1 MPEKVILDLR
11 KRIDHLEKDIRQAHA
26 PYRKKRHYYQLVEH
40 TIRNAVDAYIE
51 SLNGDKTVLTAMELL
66 DIKEFNKSRRVNG
79 MLSDFSRGKL
89 AEKLMEELS
98 WHGFPFV
105 QVEPAYTSQICPVCG
120 CLDKAS
126 RNGKVFHCTCCG
138 HTDDADHVGSINIK
152 ARAEDKE
159 LIGICEKYPYSKKE
173 RHAAI
178 QALQAERN
186 MEWKKEQA
194 VTA

>member
-1 MPEKVILDLR
+1 M
-11 KRIDHLEKDIRQAHA
+11 DHLEKDIRQAHA

-40 TIRNAVDAYIE
+40 TIRNAVNTYIE
-51 SLNGDKTVLTAMELL
+51 SLNGDKSVLTAMELL

-79 MLSDFSRGKL
+79 MLSVFSRGKL

-186 MEWKKEQA
+186 REWKKEQA
-194 VTA
+194 ATA

>member
-1 MPEKVILDLR
+1 
-11 KRIDHLEKDIRQAHA
+11 
-26 PYRKKRHYYQLVEH
+26 
-40 TIRNAVDAYIE
+40 
-51 SLNGDKTVLTAMELL
+51 MELP
-66 DIKEFNKSRRVNG
+66 DIKEFNKSRMVNG
-79 MLSDFSRGKL
+79 MLSVFSRGKL

-126 RNGKVFHCTCCG
+126 RNGKVFHCICCG

-186 MEWKKEQA
+186 REWKKEQA